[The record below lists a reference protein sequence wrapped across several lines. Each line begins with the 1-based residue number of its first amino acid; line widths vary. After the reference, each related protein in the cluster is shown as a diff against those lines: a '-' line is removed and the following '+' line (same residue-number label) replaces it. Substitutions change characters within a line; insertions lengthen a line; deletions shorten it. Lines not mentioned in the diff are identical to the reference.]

1 MSRWRMIGGLIGACG
16 GVAVVFAGT
25 TAVKAQDQQDESSSR
40 GVHIIEAPSP
50 PPAAVL
56 SPSPLSPAPEKSA
69 PALLTPVPSI
79 SSPPP
84 GSSAAEP
91 LPTPQLP
98 GNEIPGPATQQGSL
112 TSGLNGAITG
122 SRPTLQNIEGL
133 SNAAKLPNAA
143 GLAMQILPGPDIAI
157 GSQVSIQVSSRKPGY
172 LILVDIDVNGRLAQI
187 YPNPMSLMLPGG
199 IRENLNLL
207 RPGKPMQI
215 PDPQN
220 PFAGFQLVASPPAGT
235 AMVLALLSER
245 PVQLIDLP
253 DVPAQLL
260 GSASAADYL
269 SKIANE
275 LRIPGVA
282 DRLDEA
288 HWSFDVK
295 FYAIR

>member
-16 GVAVVFAGT
+16 GVAVVFAGSG
-25 TAVKAQDQQDESSSR
+25 AVKAQDQQDESSSR

-79 SSPPP
+79 SSPTP

-112 TSGLNGAITG
+112 TNAPNGAITG

-143 GLAMQILPGPDIAI
+143 GLAMQILPGPGIAI

-275 LRIPGVA
+275 LRIPGGA